1 MIIKMELVIIMLFT
15 EKNGTTFIYIF
26 FIYLNV
32 TNINWLQ
39 PLTLKK
45 LVN

>member
-15 EKNGTTFIYIF
+15 EKNGPTFIYIL

-32 TNINWLQ
+32 TKINWLQ